1 MSTYRQLLTPVHP
14 GEILLHEFM
23 EPMALTRFRLA
34 RLLNLPQRNID
45 DICIGTRA
53 IDADTALRFERLFG
67 MSAQLWLHLQAQY
80 NQELA
85 TLELSL
91 LSPSRRQRP
100 PAERERR
107 PARDM
112 TGEQ

>member
-45 DICIGTRA
+45 DICRA

-112 TGEQ
+112 TEEQ